1 MNLKSYCHLLTV
13 VQRPHVLPVR
23 LPAQS
28 ILIQVPSPC
37 RHLARLRVNLTLDA
51 GAEPAY
57 SSVGFHTGSGA
68 AHLRA
73 GPSARAGA
81 ARGHGGPRR
90 RDRVWAQD
98 PLPGMAFDSE
108 KLALPCDPRMGTAG
122 MQLLAFVRRFST
134 RKAGLAMTASIRL
147 HSESETEKLASPCV
161 LRAERS
167 LSFLRELID
176 SESWLSGCGFEM
188 YLRNRYVS
196 KLRKPAS
203 HF

>member
-1 MNLKSYCHLLTV
+1 LLPRYSLTSYCTLPTATVRSIPYCSVLQRHSGSVASLHQPPLLLMMLTLRARVRVQHWQALRLNLKSYCHVLTV
-13 VQRPHVLPVR
+13 VQRPPGLPVR

-73 GPSARAGA
+73 GPGARAGA

-90 RDRVWAQD
+90 I
-98 PLPGMAFDSE
+98 PS
-108 KLALPCDPRMGTAG
+108 LAWR
-122 MQLLAFVRRFST
+122 ST
-134 RKAGLAMTASIRL
+134 RKSWLCHVTLEWERPECNFSRL
-147 HSESETEKLASPCV
+147 KGGFRLGKLAWP
-161 LRAERS
+161 
-167 LSFLRELID
+167 
-176 SESWLSGCGFEM
+176 
-188 YLRNRYVS
+188 
-196 KLRKPAS
+196 
-203 HF
+203 